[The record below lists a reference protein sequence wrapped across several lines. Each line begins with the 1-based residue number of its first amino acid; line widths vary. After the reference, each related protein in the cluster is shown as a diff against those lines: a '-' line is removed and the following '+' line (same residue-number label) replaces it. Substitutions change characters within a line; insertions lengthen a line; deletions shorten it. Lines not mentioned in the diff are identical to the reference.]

1 MDMSNKPFSKMSRT
15 VLATTMALSVLA
27 APITWKDVVNAEEP
41 IKFTDVKENY
51 WANAMIHELANEK
64 LVLGIGDNKFGP
76 ELELTRAQFIVM
88 INRALKLPATE
99 EKTPFTDLPAWAAD
113 DVAKAYAAG
122 LVKGITE
129 TKLDPSKTLS
139 REEMIVMLVRA
150 YEYHLEGKVDSSETP
165 DYKDMNQVSSWAKE
179 FVNIAVE
186 QGLINGKTA
195 TTIAPKDATIRAEGA
210 AVIHKLLKSSLV
222 SVQLLGINDFH
233 GQINTTKMIG
243 GKPAG
248 GAAYLG
254 AYLRKHEAENPENTL
269 MVHAGDAV
277 GASAPASALL
287 QDEPTIEI
295 FNALGFDVGT
305 LGNHEFDEGVD
316 EMKRLI
322 FGGEHEATG
331 DFGGAD
337 FPYVAANVVD
347 EKTKRPILE
356 PYVVQEVGGVKV
368 GFIGVV
374 YSDTP
379 DIVIPSGVKGISFT
393 DETEA
398 INKYAVELK
407 EKGIESIVV
416 LAHNPAYSDADGKN
430 AVGELI
436 DIAKNA
442 DDEVDVLYAGHNH
455 AFTNTTV
462 DNKLIV
468 QSYASGTAFS
478 DIDLLINK
486 KTGDIVKKSAE
497 VITTFHEGIKPDAEI
512 ETMVNG
518 AYDKVKDQLNK
529 VIGQAPNGISADANE
544 NGEVP
549 MGNLI
554 ADSMIAQTGTDF
566 AFMNPGGIRAAID
579 TGDITWEDA
588 FTVQPFGNDL
598 VTMDLTGAQV
608 IELLNQQWV
617 TGREKILQIAG
628 LKVTYTSKEV
638 EPGKFEGQVKDVLL
652 ADGTT
657 KIDPNATYSVTV
669 NNFMAGGGDGYT
681 VLLDGANKQ
690 VDITDLDALIKHIE
704 TLKTV
709 NPQIEGRLTK
719 E

>member
-1 MDMSNKPFSKMSRT
+1 MEMSNKSFFKVSRT
-15 VLATTMALSVLA
+15 MLATTMALSVLA
-27 APITWKDVVNAEEP
+27 APISWKDVVNAEEP

-51 WANAMIHELANEK
+51 WANTYIHELANEK
-64 LVLGIGDNKFGP
+64 LLLGIGDNKFGP
-76 ELELTRAQFIVM
+76 ELKLTRAQFIVM

-113 DVAKAYAAG
+113 DITKAYAAG
-122 LVKGITE
+122 LVKGTTE
-129 TKLDPSKTLS
+129 TKFDPSKTLT
-139 REEMIVMLVRA
+139 REEMMVMLVRA
-150 YEYHLEGKVDSSETP
+150 YEYHLEGKVESSETRNF
-165 DYKDMNQVSSWAKE
+165 KDINQVSAWAKE
-179 FVNIAVE
+179 FVNVAVE
-186 QGLINGKTA
+186 HGLINGKTA
-195 TTIAPKDATIRAEGA
+195 TTLAPKDATIRAEGA

-233 GQINTTKMIG
+233 GQINTTKMVG

-248 GAAYLG
+248 GAAYLA

-295 FNALGFDVGT
+295 FNKLGFDVAT

-322 FGGEHEATG
+322 FGGYHEATG

-356 PYVVQEVGGVKV
+356 PYTIKEVGGVKV

-379 DIVIPSGVKGISFT
+379 DIVIPSAVKGISFT

-398 INKYAVELK
+398 INKYAAELE

-436 DIAKNA
+436 DIANNA

-455 AFTNTTV
+455 AFTNTVV

-478 DIDLLINK
+478 DIDLFINK
-486 KTGDIVKKSAE
+486 KTGDIVKKSAD
-497 VITTFHEGIKPDAEI
+497 VITTFHEGVTPDAEI
-512 ETMVNG
+512 DAIVDA
-518 AYDKVKDQLNK
+518 AYEKVKDQLNK
-529 VIGQAPNGISADANE
+529 VIGQAPNGVSDKANE
-544 NGEVP
+544 HGEVP

-579 TGDITWEDA
+579 SGDITWEEA

-608 IELLNQQWV
+608 VELLNQQWV

-628 LKVTYTSKEV
+628 LKVTYTSKDVGNGVIEGEV
-638 EPGKFEGQVKDVLL
+638 TSVKLP
-652 ADGTT
+652 DGSD
-657 KIDPNATYSVTV
+657 IDPAATYSVTV

-681 VLLDGANKQ
+681 VLLEGKNPT
-690 VDITDLDALIKHIE
+690 VNITDLDALIKHIE
-704 TLKTV
+704 TLKSV
-709 NPQIEGRLTK
+709 DPQTEGRITK